1 MNAPTAVKIKK
12 TMKNLNVVQTQDAV
26 FSLELTHE
34 GVRGAQWIKNG
45 VEIQPSPKYEISTQG
60 TVHTLKIK
68 SCSTQDESVY
78 SFRLGKLSANAR
90 LNVEGEKR
98 AFKSPSHTH
107 ASPASDQTTQQTPN
121 LSSTA
126 IKIIKKP
133 KDVTALLGAAS
144 VFEVVLSEDNIPVRW
159 MFKNT
164 ELKANDDYRMISEK
178 KSHKLIVQ
186 KVDKTKEGE
195 YTAVVG
201 HLQTSACLTV
211 EGQCELCFLSFRP
224 PRRP

>member
-1 MNAPTAVKIKK
+1 MNTHMNVPTAVKVKK

-45 VEIQPSPKYEISTQG
+45 VEILPSNKYEISTQG

-68 SCSTQDESVY
+68 NCSTQDESVY
-78 SFRLGKLSANAR
+78 SFKLGKLSANAR
-90 LNVEGEKR
+90 LNVEGER
-98 AFKSPSHTH
+98 RTFQPRRII
-107 ASPASDQTTQQTPN
+107 QTPDKQPN
-121 LSSTA
+121 FSSTA

-133 KDVTALLGAAS
+133 KDVTSLLGTSA
-144 VFEVVLSEDNIPVRW
+144 VLEVVISEDNIPVRW
-159 MFKNT
+159 MFNRVD
-164 ELKANDDYRMISEK
+164 LKTSDDYKMVSEK
-178 KSHKLIVQ
+178 KSHKLIIQ
-186 KVDKTKEGE
+186 NVDKSKEGE

-211 EGQCELCFLSFRP
+211 EGQCQSSIRASVRP
-224 PRRP
+224 NSH